1 MMPARI
7 HLLDMPRS
15 EAVEAKIQARAGRL
29 ARFSEDIIKCE
40 VWLESPHRHHRKGC
54 LYGIRIR
61 LTVPNEEID
70 IRLQPETDDVYVAI
84 REAFDAARRNLE
96 DYERRRRG
104 HVKAHPRAPGNASR
118 RRQVLSDRER
128 GRQSGEESGWQPS

>member
-1 MMPARI
+1 MMLARI
-7 HLLDMPRS
+7 HFLDMPRS

-29 ARFSEDIIKCE
+29 ARFSEDIQKCE
-40 VWLESPHRHHRKGC
+40 VWLESPHRHHRKGY

-61 LTVPNEEID
+61 LTVPGEEID
-70 IRLQPETDDVYVAI
+70 IRLQPESDDVYVAI

-104 HVKAHPRAPGNASR
+104 QVKAHPRAAGDASR
-118 RRQVLSDRER
+118 RRRVLTVREQAR
-128 GRQSGEESGWQPS
+128 RSGKEATWQPS

>member
-1 MMPARI
+1 MPTRI
-7 HLLDMPRS
+7 HFLDMPRS
-15 EAVEAKIQARAGRL
+15 EAVEAKIRARVGRL
-29 ARFSEDIIKCE
+29 SKFSEDIQNCE
-40 VWLESPHRHHRKGC
+40 IWLESPHRHHRKGY

-70 IRLQPETDDVYVAI
+70 IRLQPESDDVYVAI

-104 HVKAHPRAPGNASR
+104 QVKAHPRAPGNASR
-118 RRQVLSDRER
+118 RRQVLTDREQGQR
-128 GRQSGEESGWQPS
+128 SEEDGLARW